1 MSLFLIILS
10 KVRHFFTYKDPIL
23 PHPRVPK
30 GSYDFTLL
38 KIPVLS
44 SFINCVHGFFTQ
56 SNLKNVLIEYF
67 KLRFST
73 SSAVGSA
80 AGSNHVK
87 MWTAE
92 RIVAILNV
100 PALGLPFLFT
110 TPLTD
115 AIFCTVLVVHFHWG
129 KSMFVTRSVKLSK
142 YSKFIFFSKF

>member
-1 MSLFLIILS
+1 MLQM
-10 KVRHFFTYKDPIL
+10 Y
-23 PHPRVPK
+23 
-30 GSYDFTLL
+30 
-38 KIPVLS
+38 
-44 SFINCVHGFFTQ
+44 FIEF
-56 SNLKNVLIEYF
+56 I
-67 KLRFST
+67 LRFST
-73 SSAVGSA
+73 SSVVESA

-129 KSMFVTRSVKLSK
+129 KLVHNENMSKCSSRVLS
-142 YSKFIFFSKF
+142 